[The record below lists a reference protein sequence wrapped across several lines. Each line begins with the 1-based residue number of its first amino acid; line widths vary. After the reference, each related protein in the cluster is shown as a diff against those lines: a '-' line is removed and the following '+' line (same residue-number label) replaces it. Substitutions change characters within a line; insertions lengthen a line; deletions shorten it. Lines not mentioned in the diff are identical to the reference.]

1 MILTNVIK
9 NLFLVKGLTL
19 HKETVVRRYFKVL
32 LKVSL
37 RFVIFN
43 EIAIWRSLN
52 LLRQKPIQIFALKF
66 LKRAVAHF
74 MSI

>member
-9 NLFLVKGLTL
+9 NRFLVKGLTL

-52 LLRQKPIQIFALKF
+52 LLTQKPIQILALKF
-66 LKRAVAHF
+66 LKRAVVHF